1 VIIDFEYQKPKKGV
15 DGMTKSQEN
24 QCHKIIHIATASCG
38 AVGFFSAQIPGSDYA
53 IMAPIQITMIISIG
67 GVFGVTIDKSWAKS
81 LLGSYIATI
90 TGRALS
96 QALLGWIPAIG
107 NVINSGTAAA
117 LTEAIGWAVA
127 KDLENSANY
136 PEKTTVA

>member
-1 VIIDFEYQKPKKGV
+1 
-15 DGMTKSQEN
+15 MTKTQEN
-24 QCHKIIHIATASCG
+24 RCHKIIHTATASCA
-38 AVGFFSAQIPGSDYA
+38 AVGLVSAQIPGSDYT
-53 IMAPIQITMIISIG
+53 IMAPIQITMIITLGS
-67 GVFGVTIDKSWAKS
+67 VFGITIDKSWAKS

-96 QALLGWIPAIG
+96 QALVGWIPGLG

-127 KDLENSANY
+127 KDLENSAQAMAQN
-136 PEKTTVA
+136 PAS